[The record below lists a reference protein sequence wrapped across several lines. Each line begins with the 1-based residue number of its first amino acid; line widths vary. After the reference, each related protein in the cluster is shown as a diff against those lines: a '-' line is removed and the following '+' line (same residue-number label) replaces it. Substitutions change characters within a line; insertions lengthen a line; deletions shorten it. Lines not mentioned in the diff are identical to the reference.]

1 MLYSSA
7 SLKYLDQ
14 YSEPDRISRNVP
26 KFNRNDI
33 SMHPSKD
40 KTSLDIEIDTQ
51 SFRPQS
57 FTSGI
62 HDHFGPCQS
71 LFFVPVVHTK

>member
-26 KFNRNDI
+26 KFNRNDL

-40 KTSLDIEIDTQ
+40 RTSLDIEIET
-51 SFRPQS
+51 
-57 FTSGI
+57 
-62 HDHFGPCQS
+62 
-71 LFFVPVVHTK
+71 LF